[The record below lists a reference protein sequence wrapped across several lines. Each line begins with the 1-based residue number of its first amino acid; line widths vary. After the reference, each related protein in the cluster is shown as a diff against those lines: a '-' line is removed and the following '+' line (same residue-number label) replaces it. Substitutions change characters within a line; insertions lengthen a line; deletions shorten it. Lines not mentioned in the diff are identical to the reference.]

1 MRCLTFALFIFGF
14 SLVHANEVKESWSI
28 GDIAIEFV
36 QVPPR
41 GFLLN
46 TSCYQSKEKCQA
58 FRETLKRDPFVIGK
72 DGGKNPGSAICK
84 KRGGSVVIALSA
96 TDETQGFCVFADKSM
111 ASLDAF

>member
-1 MRCLTFALFIFGF
+1 MKSTLLALLLLC
-14 SLVHANEVKESWSI
+14 SQLVHATEVKETWSLGI
-28 GDIAIEFV
+28 VDIEFV

-46 TSCYQSKEKCQA
+46 TSCYHSKEKCQA
-58 FRETLKRDPFVIGK
+58 FRETLKREPLVIGN

-84 KRGGSVVIALSA
+84 KRGGSVVIAMSA
-96 TDETQGFCVFADKSM
+96 IDETQGFCVFADKSM